1 MTTFDQ
7 LMYGISIQETGGH
20 GQVDYGKVNAYGAV
34 GKYQVLKSNVPGW
47 SRQVLGHSIT
57 WQQFR
62 DSPALQE
69 QIVRGILKG
78 YYNQWGAR
86 GAAAAWYAGPG
97 NHNLDQST
105 RSQSGGPSIKGYVD
119 GVLGHASGYSGGGGS
134 SGSSSSSGG
143 GSTAAPMSR
152 GETAESYGFNQALL
166 DANPEL
172 KDKFNQAVKNTWS
185 TEKFQAAIRDTKWW
199 KTHSQQERDYILK
212 QYGDPASAKQ
222 EFSQAY
228 THIQQMAGQLG
239 IQVND
244 QTKKFL
250 NAMAYN
256 VAAKGWN
263 DDQLRMEMGKH
274 VYFDGDNWNGQGG
287 EEQAK
292 LHDYAYSMGVTMSG
306 TWYANSSRD
315 IIRGKASEQAFQS
328 QIRKQAKAM
337 FPGWSKQ
344 IDAGQ
349 SVADLANPYL
359 TSMGQILEL
368 PGGSIN
374 LFDPTVKKALTYKD
388 PTTGQSTPKPLWQFE
403 NELRADPRWKKTQNA
418 QDSLMQVGHQVLAD
432 FGLKY

>member
-7 LMYGISIQETGGH
+7 FMYGIGIQESGG
-20 GQVDYGKVNAYGAV
+20 GYGAV
-34 GKYQVLKSNVPGW
+34 NRGSGALGKYQVMPSNVAGW

-57 WQQFR
+57 TSQFLN
-62 DSPALQE
+62 SPKLQE

-78 YYNQWGAR
+78 YYDKWGAR

-119 GVLGHASGYSGGGGS
+119 SVLNHSTKYTGGS
-134 SGSSSSSGG
+134 SDGSSD
-143 GSTAAPMSR
+143 STATATSVPMSR

-172 KDKFNQAVKNTWS
+172 KKIFNNAVKGQWS
-185 TEKFQAAIRDTKWW
+185 SEKFQASIRDTKWW
-199 KTHSQQERDYILK
+199 KGHSQQERDYLVK
-212 QYGDPASAKQ
+212 QYGDPATAKQ
-222 EFSQAY
+222 EFSTAY

-239 IQVND
+239 IQPSN
-244 QTKKFL
+244 QTKAFL

-256 VAAKGWN
+256 VAAKGWS

-274 VYFDGDNWNGQGG
+274 IYFQGDNRYGQAGD
-287 EEQAK
+287 EVDK
-292 LHDYAYSMGVTMSG
+292 LQSYAYSMGVTMAG
-306 TWYANSSRD
+306 TWYANSSRA
-315 IIRGKASEQAFQS
+315 IVQGKGTEQDFQS

-337 FPGWSKQ
+337 FPNWGKQ

-349 SVADLANPYL
+349 SVVDLANPYL

-374 LFDPTVKKALTYKD
+374 LFDPTIKKALQYKD
-388 PTTGQSTPKPLWQFE
+388 PATGTTAVKPLWQFE
-403 NELRADPRWKKTQNA
+403 NELRSDPRWRKTKNA
-418 QDSLMQVGHQVLAD
+418 QDSLMQVAHQVLSD